1 MKTKERIL
9 KKALELFNLHGV
21 EAVTTRQIAVALGMS
36 QGNLCYHF
44 AKKEHIVQALYEQ
57 LVAIF
62 DTLILDS
69 IGNVPSIQMMIEL
82 TKKINAQFL
91 AYKFLMLNFVQIMRQ
106 HPAILQHFQQLTAQ
120 RNQQFLFLIKIFEQ
134 QGIVESEEYE
144 GQYLHILEQLTIL
157 NNFWISHAEILYQG
171 KKETVL
177 QHYTDLTI
185 AYFYPYLTERGK
197 ADYQRFMQKR

>member
-9 KKALELFNLHGV
+9 KTALELFNLHGV
-21 EAVTTRQIAVALGMS
+21 EAVTTRQIAMALGMS
-36 QGNLCYHF
+36 QGNLYYHF

-57 LVAIF
+57 LVGKF
-62 DTLILDS
+62 DTIIADS
-69 IGNVPSIQMMIEL
+69 MSSLPSIQMMVEI
-82 TKKINAQFL
+82 TRKINAQFL

-106 HPAILQHFQQLTAQ
+106 HPGILHHFQQLTNQ

-134 QGIVESEEYE
+134 QGIVQSEQYD

-171 KKETVL
+171 KEAAIL
-177 QHYTDLTI
+177 EHYTDLVI
-185 AYFYPYLTERGK
+185 AFFYPYLTVQGR
-197 ADYQRFMQKR
+197 ADYQNLKKGN